1 MSVFSGFFGF
11 FAINMFV
18 FLENSLRFMSVVSV
32 SLFVFH
38 LEVRGRKDA
47 GSFER
52 LIKVETM

>member
-47 GSFER
+47 GF
-52 LIKVETM
+52 V